1 MSKRKVQFAD
11 KADDNL
17 EQAFEEVDAD
27 ATKKRRLPERES
39 RFKEKHSL
47 DSDEEDIPEKYN
59 VLDEDDIEGQEE
71 THIEVEEGVKFTPFN
86 MKEELEEGHF
96 DSEGTYIFSK
106 DKDNIKDNWI
116 DSIDWVQVKQTTKD
130 SGGTADDEDDDDDDE
145 PSKDSG
151 DRLHVYNE
159 MLKLMKPGESV
170 LKSLRRLGGGKAG
183 MAAASASRRWKEK
196 RAAAQGGNKSTSAPE
211 VNRTDLLALTGHA
224 DRQLQQGNLEIY
236 QATYEKLAFDVSE
249 MEKANADAEAER
261 RTVIPQGIED
271 DDALDMFADS
281 FDTKGDT
288 KGDAVS
294 KEKDATEQTQN
305 DAKKEEKTPAVTV
318 KVTDEAMWEYKWKQE
333 DTDIHGPFSSSEM
346 LAWTNEDFFKAG
358 VLVRKVGSS
367 GDFYSSTRI
376 DFDLYT

>member
-1 MSKRKVQFAD
+1 M
-11 KADDNL
+11 
-17 EQAFEEVDAD
+17 
-27 ATKKRRLPERES
+27 
-39 RFKEKHSL
+39 
-47 DSDEEDIPEKYN
+47 
-59 VLDEDDIEGQEE
+59 
-71 THIEVEEGVKFTPFN
+71 
-86 MKEELEEGHF
+86 
-96 DSEGTYIFSK
+96 
-106 DKDNIKDNWI
+106 
-116 DSIDWVQVKQTTKD
+116 KQTTKD
-130 SGGTADDEDDDDDDE
+130 SGGIADDEDDDDDDE

-305 DAKKEEKTPAVTV
+305 GKLFFLLLVDFRSCDVVLFVLLCLMAAPSIPT
-318 KVTDEAMWEYKWKQE
+318 
-333 DTDIHGPFSSSEM
+333 IFSC
-346 LAWTNEDFFKAG
+346 D
-358 VLVRKVGSS
+358 VLKGTSS
-367 GDFYSSTRI
+367 GEVWQ
-376 DFDLYT
+376 L